1 MSKRIIISIVCLI
14 STVVFAQESMTV
26 QAKSYPATPNWNF
39 ICENYALSGNIKVQ
53 IAKTEKGGLLKLI
66 VETTDPSFTIAGN
79 VYVDL
84 ADTTVIICT
93 DKKNRETNGNQM
105 ISYYTFLPSEMSR
118 LKKSD
123 IQSIR
128 FSIKGK
134 KEKFASQT
142 GYFTAINKKS
152 YFSTVYSTD
161 LKSYA
166 TTDEIQLLFSN

>member
-1 MSKRIIISIVCLI
+1 MSKRIVVSIISLI
-14 STVVFAQESMTV
+14 STVVFAQETMTV
-26 QAKSYPATPNWNF
+26 QSKTYPATPTWDF
-39 ICENYALSGNIKVQ
+39 ICENYALSGNTKVQ

-66 VETTDPSFTIAGN
+66 VETTDPSFIIAGS

-84 ADTTVIICT
+84 SDSTTIICT
-93 DKKNRETNGNQM
+93 DKNNRETNDNQM

-134 KEKFASQT
+134 NDKFTSQT
-142 GYFTAINKKS
+142 GHFTAINKKS
-152 YFSTVYSTD
+152 YFSTVYNTD
-161 LKSYA
+161 KKNYDTA
-166 TTDEIQLLFSN
+166 DEIQLLYPN

>member
-1 MSKRIIISIVCLI
+1 MSVRAN
-14 STVVFAQESMTV
+14 T
-26 QAKSYPATPNWNF
+26 YPATPTWNF
-39 ICENYALSGNIKVQ
+39 ICENYALSGNVKVQ

-66 VETTDPSFTIAGN
+66 VETTDPSFIIAGN

-93 DKKNRETNGNQM
+93 DKNNRETNGNQI
-105 ISYYTFLPSEMSR
+105 ISYYNFVSAEMNR